1 MRGID
6 GNEIFVLLHL
16 LKVILN
22 MTLLTNLVIGISHL
36 LPKIMEAS
44 RIQHRQELKVRQT
57 SFSIL

>member
-22 MTLLTNLVIGISHL
+22 MTLLTKLVIGISHL

-44 RIQHRQELKVRQT
+44 RIQYRQELKVRQT